1 MMILSGAPSLSAFRR
16 EKLLTKLRESDAS
29 IQSVCAEYVHFA
41 EINKPLT
48 SAETTTLQALLTYGP
63 SEQEV
68 DTGGQLILVAPRP
81 GTISPW
87 SSKATDIAHNC
98 GLKTVVR
105 LERGTA
111 YYIEASAPLSQ
122 QQLLLVGELLSDR
135 MVESVFEELS
145 QASALFSHDL
155 PTPLSLVDVVSG
167 GQTALKTA
175 NVSLGLAL
183 ADDEIDY
190 LVANFIDLQRNPS
203 DAELM
208 MFAQA
213 NSEHCRHKIFNA
225 SWTVDGVDQQHS
237 LFDMIRNTNSVNGDN
252 VLSAYS
258 DNAAVVVGTSG
269 GRFYPDP
276 VTRNYG
282 YSQEPVHLLMK
293 VETHNHPTAIAPY
306 AGAGTGSGGEIRDE
320 GAVGRG
326 SKPKVGLVGFTVSNL
341 QIPGFV
347 QPWEQDYGKPD
358 RIVSALDIMI
368 EGPVGGAAFNNEFG
382 RPNICGYF
390 RTFEVDFAGER
401 RGYHKPI
408 MIAGGYGNIREDH
421 VDKPEFEP
429 GAQLIVLGG
438 PAMLIGLGGGAASS
452 MTTGT
457 SSADLDFASVQR
469 QNPEIERRCQEVIDS
484 CWQLGDVNPIAFI
497 HDVGAG
503 GLSNAL
509 PELVKDGGTGGRF
522 DLRSVPNAEPG
533 MSPVEIWCNEAQERY
548 VLAVMPDD
556 LERFTAICERERC
569 PYAVVGEA
577 TEQKN
582 ITVVD
587 EHFGNN
593 PVDLPMSVL
602 FGKTPKMHRHAT
614 RQEMQYDEF
623 STQGIDLT
631 EAVFRVLRHPT
642 VASKGFLITI
652 GDRSVG
658 GMVARDQMVGPW
670 QVPVADCAVTTVTY
684 DSNAG
689 EAMAMGERTPLALVN
704 GPASGRMA
712 IGEALTNISAAR
724 IGSIKDVKLSA
735 NWMCAAGSPGED
747 EKLYRTV
754 EAVGMDLCPKLGIT
768 IPVGKD
774 SMSMRTAWQSDG
786 QDKSVTSPLSLIITA
801 FSPVLDVRKTLT
813 PQLRTDCGDTALLLI
828 DVNKGAE
835 RLGGSILAQVY
846 SEFGCSIPDVD
857 DSNALLGFF
866 NAMQSSIEDDDILAY
881 HDRSD
886 GGLLATLA
894 EMSFAGHVGITV
906 DINRGI
912 HGSKSTAFSALFNE
926 ELGAVIQ
933 VRADRVSAMVKRFSH
948 AGVNIV
954 ELGGLNSADTVDI
967 NYHGKS
973 IFHDSRANLQSAWS
987 ETSFQVASLRDNADC
1002 VRQEFERLQVADQGL
1017 SANLTFDP
1025 SDDISAPYIAT
1036 GVKPKVAIVREQG
1049 VNSHLEM
1056 GAAFD
1061 RAGFTAVDV
1070 HMSDLLAGRAV
1081 LSDYTGMVACGGF
1094 SYGDVLGAGEGWA
1107 KTVLFNN
1114 QLRDQFEGFFQR
1126 EDTFSLGVCN
1136 GCQMLSNLKSLIP
1149 GADLWPRFVRNLSE
1163 QFEARFSLVR
1173 IEQSNSIMLS
1183 GMQGS
1188 VMPIAVSHGE
1198 GRVEF
1203 SSPNELAKL
1212 NRSNQVTLRFLE
1224 NNLQVASLYPA
1235 NPNGSPEGISGVTS
1249 ADGRVTLMM
1258 PHPERVFRTVL
1269 NSWHPQD
1276 WGEDSGW
1283 MRIFRNARQFV
1294 D

>member
-48 SAETTTLQALLTYGP
+48 PAETTTLQALLTYGP

-122 QQLLLVGELLSDR
+122 QQLSLVGELLSDR

-358 RIVSALDIMI
+358 RIVSALDIMV

-828 DVNKGAE
+828 DVNKGSE
-835 RLGGSILAQVY
+835 RLGGSVLAQVY

-967 NYHGKS
+967 NYHGES

>member
-48 SAETTTLQALLTYGP
+48 PAETTTLQALLTYGP

-122 QQLLLVGELLSDR
+122 QQLSLVGELLSDR

-358 RIVSALDIMI
+358 RIVSALDIMV

-886 GGLLATLA
+886 GGLLATL
-894 EMSFAGHVGITV
+894 
-906 DINRGI
+906 
-912 HGSKSTAFSALFNE
+912 
-926 ELGAVIQ
+926 
-933 VRADRVSAMVKRFSH
+933 
-948 AGVNIV
+948 
-954 ELGGLNSADTVDI
+954 
-967 NYHGKS
+967 
-973 IFHDSRANLQSAWS
+973 
-987 ETSFQVASLRDNADC
+987 
-1002 VRQEFERLQVADQGL
+1002 
-1017 SANLTFDP
+1017 
-1025 SDDISAPYIAT
+1025 
-1036 GVKPKVAIVREQG
+1036 
-1049 VNSHLEM
+1049 
-1056 GAAFD
+1056 
-1061 RAGFTAVDV
+1061 
-1070 HMSDLLAGRAV
+1070 
-1081 LSDYTGMVACGGF
+1081 
-1094 SYGDVLGAGEGWA
+1094 
-1107 KTVLFNN
+1107 
-1114 QLRDQFEGFFQR
+1114 
-1126 EDTFSLGVCN
+1126 
-1136 GCQMLSNLKSLIP
+1136 SLIH
-1149 GADLWPRFVRNLSE
+1149 
-1163 QFEARFSLVR
+1163 
-1173 IEQSNSIMLS
+1173 I
-1183 GMQGS
+1183 
-1188 VMPIAVSHGE
+1188 
-1198 GRVEF
+1198 
-1203 SSPNELAKL
+1203 
-1212 NRSNQVTLRFLE
+1212 
-1224 NNLQVASLYPA
+1224 
-1235 NPNGSPEGISGVTS
+1235 
-1249 ADGRVTLMM
+1249 
-1258 PHPERVFRTVL
+1258 
-1269 NSWHPQD
+1269 
-1276 WGEDSGW
+1276 
-1283 MRIFRNARQFV
+1283 
-1294 D
+1294 

>member
-122 QQLLLVGELLSDR
+122 QQLSLVGELLSDR

-967 NYHGKS
+967 NYHGES

>member
-48 SAETTTLQALLTYGP
+48 PAETTTLQALLTYGP

-122 QQLLLVGELLSDR
+122 QQLSLVGELLSDR

-358 RIVSALDIMI
+358 RIVSALDIMV

-421 VDKPEFEP
+421 VDKPVFEP

-967 NYHGKS
+967 NYHGES

-1114 QLRDQFEGFFQR
+1114 QLRDQFEGFFRR

>member
-48 SAETTTLQALLTYGP
+48 PAETTTLQALLTYGP

-122 QQLLLVGELLSDR
+122 QQLSLVGELLSDR

-358 RIVSALDIMI
+358 RIVSALDIMV

-828 DVNKGAE
+828 DVNKGSE
-835 RLGGSILAQVY
+835 RLGGSVLAQVY

-967 NYHGKS
+967 NYHGES

-1061 RAGFTAVDV
+1061 HAGFTAVDV

-1081 LSDYTGMVACGGF
+1081 LSDYAGMVACGGF

>member
-1 MMILSGAPSLSAFRR
+1 MIILTGTSSLSDFRR
-16 EKLLTKLRESDAS
+16 DKLLFNLQSALPS
-29 IQSVCAEYVHFA
+29 ICSVSARYVHFA
-41 EINKPLT
+41 DLSEPLLDVDNR
-48 SAETTTLQALLTYGP
+48 TLQTLLTYGP
-63 SEQEV
+63 NQKEV
-68 DTGGQLILVAPRP
+68 ASDGSLFLVVPRP

-87 SSKATDIAHNC
+87 SSKATDIVRNC
-98 GLKTVVR
+98 GLDAVVR
-105 LERGTA
+105 VERGIA
-111 YYIEASAPLSQ
+111 YYVESTEIMSREAVDMIGA
-122 QQLLLVGELLSDR
+122 LLSDR
-135 MVESVFEELS
+135 MVETV
-145 QASALFSHDL
+145 LFSLESAITLFEHKE
-155 PTPLSLVDVVSG
+155 PAPITVVDTING
-167 GQTALKTA
+167 GTKALEAA
-175 NVSLGLAL
+175 NVDLGLAL

-190 LVANFIDLQRNPS
+190 LVDNFNQLERNPS
-203 DAELM
+203 DTELM

-225 SWTVDGVDQQHS
+225 SWTIDGLDQEKS
-237 LFDMIRNTNSVNGDN
+237 LFSMIRNTNEVNGDN

-258 DNAAVVVGTSG
+258 DNAAVMKGTVG

-276 VTRNYG
+276 KTRTYG
-282 YSQEPVHLLMK
+282 YSVESVHILMK
-293 VETHNHPTAIAPY
+293 VETHNHPTAIAPFS
-306 AGAGTGSGGEIRDE
+306 GAGTGSGGEIRDE

-341 QIPGFV
+341 QIPNFI
-347 QPWEQDYGKPD
+347 QPWEGDYGKPD

-368 EGPVGGAAFNNEFG
+368 DGPIGGAAFNNEFG

-390 RTFEVDFAGER
+390 RTFEMDFDGQR

-421 VDKPEFEP
+421 VNKPVFSV

-452 MTTGT
+452 MMTGS

-469 QNPEIERRCQEVIDS
+469 QNPEIERRCQEVIDG
-484 CWQLGDVNPIAFI
+484 CWQLGDANPIAFI

-522 DLRSVPNAEPG
+522 NLRSIPNDEPG

-548 VLAVMPDD
+548 VLAVMPSE
-556 LERFTAICERERC
+556 LESFKEICERERC
-569 PYAVVGEA
+569 PYSVVGEA
-577 TEQKN
+577 SQEKS
-582 ITVVD
+582 ITVED
-587 EHFGNN
+587 DYFGNN
-593 PVDLPMSVL
+593 PVDLPMSIL
-602 FGKTPKMHRHAT
+602 FGKTPKMHRWAE
-614 RQEMQYDEF
+614 RLEANYDHF
-623 STQGIDLT
+623 LASDIDLT
-631 EAVFRVLRHPT
+631 QAIFRVLRHPC
-642 VASKGFLITI
+642 VGSKSFLITI

-670 QVPVADCAVTTVTY
+670 QIPVADCAVTTATY

-689 EAMAMGERTPLALVN
+689 EAMAMGERTPLALVD

-712 IGEALTNISAAR
+712 IGEAITNMCAAR
-724 IGSIKDVKLSA
+724 IESIKDIKFSA

-754 EAVGMDLCPKLGIT
+754 EAVGMDLCPKLGVT

-774 SMSMRTAWQSDG
+774 SMSMRTSWHIQGEERA
-786 QDKSVTSPLSLIITA
+786 VTSPMSLIITG
-801 FSPVLDVRKTLT
+801 FSPVLDVRQTLT
-813 PQLRTDCGDTALLLI
+813 PQLKTDVGPTDLLLL
-828 DVNKGAE
+828 DLGARSN

-846 SEFGCSIPDVD
+846 SKFGSNVPDVD
-857 DSNALLGFF
+857 DPDALIGFF
-866 NAMQSSIEDDDILAY
+866 DAMQSSISEGRILSY

-886 GGLLATLA
+886 GGLLTTLV
-894 EMSFAGHVGITV
+894 EMSFASHVGLTIDLTSP
-906 DINRGI
+906 DIQV
-912 HGSKSTAFSALFNE
+912 SAALFSE

-933 VRADRVSAMVKRFSH
+933 VRSKDVDSVTTTFKDSGVCVQRLGSPNNIDMIIVNNNGETLFKDKRS
-948 AGVNIV
+948 
-954 ELGGLNSADTVDI
+954 
-967 NYHGKS
+967 
-973 IFHDSRANLQSAWS
+973 NLQRAWT
-987 ETSFQVASLRDNADC
+987 ETSFHMASLRDNKEC
-1002 VRQEFERLQVADQGL
+1002 VQQEFDRIKDEDPGL
-1017 SANLTFDP
+1017 SVQLSFDP
-1025 SDDISAPYIAT
+1025 EVDISAPYINA
-1036 GVKPKVAIVREQG
+1036 GVRPKIAIVREQG

-1056 GAAFD
+1056 AAAFD

-1070 HMSDLLAGRAV
+1070 HMSDLISQRSSLGGFR
-1081 LSDYTGMVACGGF
+1081 GMVACGGF

-1107 KTVLFNN
+1107 KTILFNA
-1114 QLRDQFEGFFQR
+1114 QVRDQFESFFHR

-1173 IEQSNSIMLS
+1173 VEDSPSLFLKNMA
-1183 GMQGS
+1183 GS

-1198 GRVEF
+1198 GRAEF
-1203 SSPNELAKL
+1203 STNGELRGVIHNK
-1212 NRSNQVTLRFLE
+1212 QVALRFLE
-1224 NNLQVASLYPA
+1224 NNLEVASRYPA
-1235 NPNGSPEGISGVTS
+1235 NPNGSPEGITGITS
-1249 ADGRVTLMM
+1249 SDGRVTLMM

-1269 NSWHPQD
+1269 NSWHPEE

-1283 MRIFRNARQFV
+1283 MRMFRNARQFV

>member
-48 SAETTTLQALLTYGP
+48 PAETTTLQALLTYGP

-122 QQLLLVGELLSDR
+122 QQLSLVGELLSDR

-358 RIVSALDIMI
+358 RIVSALDIMV

-813 PQLRTDCGDTALLLI
+813 PQLRTDCGDTALLLM

-967 NYHGKS
+967 NYHGES